1 MALPSIDTEKDFS
14 SLKTLRST
22 LEGHGYNEK
31 AIAGLLDLWD
41 ISELSGADY
50 ALYCWKC
57 RRANTPLS
65 HLVSTFLL
73 GLPSSKPRLR
83 KLLGRDALEC
93 LLDIGLITHDGPIY
107 SSEAVIYP
115 CLGMMIFTDHWAL
128 AGGVQEMGKVYE
140 LGSDSYVL
148 ARVTP
153 RKGRG
158 KALDLCTGSGVH
170 AVHSAV
176 KGLLS
181 SAVDINPR
189 ALMYTGFNSF
199 LNEVDCSAT
208 LADLYSQT
216 GAETYDLI
224 TANPPFVPSPDKEV
238 LIHRS
243 AGETGEEVPER
254 LVAAL
259 PQKLNRGGLFSMVL
273 EHPVFQDDPYLDRLE
288 RWLGETQ
295 GWAILVLTFKEYPA
309 AKYVVRHLGG
319 VEDQEAGYNSYL
331 ESYAAHGIVAMRF
344 ANVFIQRLPYNAK
357 NFKLNLNTPWP
368 NRDISD
374 ELDDWFEAISF
385 YHNPDWE
392 PEADWC
398 PKPNSIFK
406 NCWKNGPGTQGI
418 LETDDQTWIEAAPL
432 GLLETTLFFWLNGKT
447 PISRLRDMWVEAGH
461 QESLF
466 VPTLRKL
473 ALNRALEFRLR
484 Q

>member
-1 MALPSIDTEKDFS
+1 
-14 SLKTLRST
+14 
-22 LEGHGYNEK
+22 
-31 AIAGLLDLWD
+31 
-41 ISELSGADY
+41 
-50 ALYCWKC
+50 
-57 RRANTPLS
+57 
-65 HLVSTFLL
+65 
-73 GLPSSKPRLR
+73 
-83 KLLGRDALEC
+83 
-93 LLDIGLITHDGPIY
+93 
-107 SSEAVIYP
+107 
-115 CLGMMIFTDHWAL
+115 
-128 AGGVQEMGKVYE
+128 
-140 LGSDSYVL
+140 
-148 ARVTP
+148 
-153 RKGRG
+153 
-158 KALDLCTGSGVH
+158 
-170 AVHSAV
+170 
-176 KGLLS
+176 
-181 SAVDINPR
+181 
-189 ALMYTGFNSF
+189 
-199 LNEVDCSAT
+199 
-208 LADLYSQT
+208 
-216 GAETYDLI
+216 
-224 TANPPFVPSPDKEV
+224 
-238 LIHRS
+238 
-243 AGETGEEVPER
+243 
-254 LVAAL
+254 
-259 PQKLNRGGLFSMVL
+259 
-273 EHPVFQDDPYLDRLE
+273 DPYLDRLE

-344 ANVFIQRLPYNAK
+344 ANVFIQRLSYNAK

-374 ELDDWFEAISF
+374 ELDDWFKAISF

-418 LETDDQTWIEAAPL
+418 LETDDRTWIEAAPL